1 MSAPTH
7 VLKPPEPVSTWLLR
21 AAFGLATLMATLMTA
36 LVLFEFGYA
45 DRVLPGV
52 RVWGVDLSGLTLP
65 AAERAVA
72 QRFAYLSDPILT
84 VRAPGRTWTVAPAML
99 GVQVDAAATARAAFR
114 LGRGGS
120 PLRALSA
127 QFDMMMS
134 GADLAPVVVL
144 DSSAASAYVAGRAAE
159 LDIEPRNAGVS
170 LDGLTVVVTPAHNG
184 RAIDVQ
190 TTLPSLLEAARTL
203 QTATVDIVLVD
214 RPAAITDVTAVA
226 QQLQTLISQP
236 FTLFLENPRPTDS
249 ATAWDMT
256 LEQLASLSRVKP
268 SADGR
273 TLIVTLDREALAAD
287 LADLA
292 GQVKVDPVNARFVFN
307 DDTRELDMI
316 EPSVDGRELDIDAT
330 LAGIE
335 TAIEGGGHRA
345 PIVVKETPPEF
356 RAGLRA
362 ADLGIAE
369 NVVTAQTFF
378 AGSSEARVQNISVAS
393 SKLHGIIVKPGDVF
407 SFSKFAGDVSL
418 DSGYAEALIIF
429 NGRTVQ
435 GVGGGVCQVSTTL
448 FRAAFFGGYP
458 IIERWPHAYRVG
470 WYEKGFGPGLDA
482 TVSVPEV
489 DFKFKND
496 TPYHI
501 LIEAYA
507 NTAAG
512 RLTFKFYSTGDGR
525 QVMVSDPI
533 VENVK
538 PHGPDIIEEDPALQP
553 GERKQVDY
561 AVDGADVTVKRTVM
575 RDGVVVSEDVVF
587 TRYLPW
593 QAVFRVGPPISGN

>member
-159 LDIEPRNAGVS
+159 LDLEPRNAGVS

-273 TLIVTLDREALAAD
+273 TLIVTLDR
-287 LADLA
+287 
-292 GQVKVDPVNARFVFN
+292 
-307 DDTRELDMI
+307 
-316 EPSVDGRELDIDAT
+316 
-330 LAGIE
+330 
-335 TAIEGGGHRA
+335 
-345 PIVVKETPPEF
+345 
-356 RAGLRA
+356 
-362 ADLGIAE
+362 
-369 NVVTAQTFF
+369 
-378 AGSSEARVQNISVAS
+378 
-393 SKLHGIIVKPGDVF
+393 
-407 SFSKFAGDVSL
+407 
-418 DSGYAEALIIF
+418 
-429 NGRTVQ
+429 
-435 GVGGGVCQVSTTL
+435 
-448 FRAAFFGGYP
+448 
-458 IIERWPHAYRVG
+458 
-470 WYEKGFGPGLDA
+470 
-482 TVSVPEV
+482 
-489 DFKFKND
+489 
-496 TPYHI
+496 
-501 LIEAYA
+501 
-507 NTAAG
+507 
-512 RLTFKFYSTGDGR
+512 
-525 QVMVSDPI
+525 
-533 VENVK
+533 
-538 PHGPDIIEEDPALQP
+538 
-553 GERKQVDY
+553 
-561 AVDGADVTVKRTVM
+561 
-575 RDGVVVSEDVVF
+575 
-587 TRYLPW
+587 
-593 QAVFRVGPPISGN
+593 

>member
-52 RVWGVDLSGLTLP
+52 RVWGVDLSGMTLP

-159 LDIEPRNAGVS
+159 LDLEPRNAGVS

-335 TAIEGGGHRA
+335 TAIAGGGHRA

-393 SKLHGIIVKPGDVF
+393 SKLHGIIVKPGEVF